1 MTTSRAGESH
11 PAAFQA
17 ATARVLRSLARVL
30 LRYGVSIQ
38 ACIDLSKR
46 AYIEA
51 AQSDLALPGRRMSQS
66 RVALITGLTR
76 KDVARLQSSNFE
88 DDDQALA
95 RINRAGRV
103 VAGWRRDAE
112 FRDAHG
118 SPAALRLDNGMP
130 SFMKLV
136 RRYSGDIPARAVLD
150 ELTRSGSA
158 IAVDGRVELT
168 SPAVPATEDAEKIA
182 LLGTDVADLVET
194 IAHNL
199 QARSSARRYQRK
211 VMYDNLSQEA
221 VAEFSRMAA
230 ERSQQL
236 LEEFD
241 RWLARHD
248 RDVTGERG
256 GTGRMRAGVGIYFFE
271 EELQTKEGEGK

>member
-1 MTTSRAGESH
+1 
-11 PAAFQA
+11 
-17 ATARVLRSLARVL
+17 LRSLARFL
-30 LRYGVSIQ
+30 LRYGLPIQ
-38 ACIDLSKR
+38 AFTDLSKR

-51 AQSDLALPGRRMSQS
+51 AQRYLALPDRRMSQS

-76 KDVARLQSSNFE
+76 KDVARLQSVDVE
-88 DDDQALA
+88 ADDRALA

-112 FRDAHG
+112 FLNADG
-118 SPAALRLDNGMP
+118 SPAALRLDGRTP
-130 SFMKLV
+130 SFMELV

-150 ELTRSGSA
+150 ELTRSGTAVS
-158 IAVDGRVELT
+158 VDGRVELT
-168 SPAVPATEDAEKIA
+168 SPAVPATEDTEKIA

-199 QARSSARRYQRK
+199 QAQSSAPRYQRK

-221 VAEFSRMAA
+221 VTEFSRMAA
-230 ERSQQL
+230 KRSQQL

-248 RDVTGERG
+248 RDITGERG
-256 GTGRMRAGVGIYFFE
+256 GTGRIRAGVGIYFFE
-271 EELQTKEGEGK
+271 EQLQTKEGEGK